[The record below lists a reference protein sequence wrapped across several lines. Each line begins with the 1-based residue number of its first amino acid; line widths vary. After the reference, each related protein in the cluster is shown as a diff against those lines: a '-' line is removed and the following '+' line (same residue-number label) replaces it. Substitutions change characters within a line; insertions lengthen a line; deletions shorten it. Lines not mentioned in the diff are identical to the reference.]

1 MPKYHHGDLR
11 NTLIEIAIVLLAEEG
26 VHGVSLRKMAQQAG
40 VSHNAPYMHFP
51 DKESVLA
58 AIAEAGFRLLA
69 VEVQSAISRSGAS
82 TRQQLVAASN
92 AYVNFAIDRANHLQV
107 MFYPFDVEKYPSLL
121 IASQGSLNL
130 LFELVKSGQDNG
142 ELKAGD
148 PHAMTKSIWAMVH
161 GIATTSL
168 ALAKPL
174 PEQKPSRMEIAY
186 KTTSL
191 LPQSSTTDVVSLF
204 VSFLLDGLAV

>member
-11 NTLIEIAIVLLAEEG
+11 NTLIEIATVLLAEEG

-58 AIAEAGFRLLA
+58 AIAEAGFGLLV

-107 MFYPFDVEKYPSLL
+107 MFHPFDVEKYPSLL
-121 IASQGSLNL
+121 AASQGSLNL

-161 GIATTSL
+161 GIATIS
-168 ALAKPL
+168 
-174 PEQKPSRMEIAY
+174 IAH

-191 LPQSSTTDVVSLF
+191 LPQNSTTDVVSLF

>member
-11 NTLIEIAIVLLAEEG
+11 NTLIEIATVLLAESG

-58 AIAEAGFRLLA
+58 AIAEEGFRLLV

-82 TRQQLVAASN
+82 TRQQLIAASN

-107 MFYPFDVEKYPSLL
+107 MFHPFDVEKYPSLL
-121 IASQGSLNL
+121 AASQALLNL
-130 LFELVKSGQDNG
+130 LFELVKSGQDKG

-148 PHAMTKSIWAMVH
+148 AHAMTKSIWAMVH
-161 GIATTSL
+161 GIATISL
-168 ALAKPL
+168 A
-174 PEQKPSRMEIAY
+174 KPSRMKIAH
-186 KTTSL
+186 KTNSL
-191 LPQSSTTDVVSLF
+191 LPEQSSTTDVVDRF
-204 VSFLLDGLAV
+204 VNFLLDGLAV